1 MRLDITLPDQ
11 LYSET
16 QRAAIAAGV
25 SKEETGPVAT
35 PELIASLHAAQ
46 AEIDA
51 GQGLTIEEVRVE
63 QSAKRDEYI
72 GRDHKTTRQAP
83 SSLACEGVEAV
94 SEDSA
99 AFMGFR
105 PLPKRGTVITST
117 LINQLREELGD

>member
-25 SKEETGPVAT
+25 SVDRFIVEAIALHAKEESGPVAT

-63 QSAKRDEYI
+63 LSAKRDEWLKKN
-72 GRDHKTTRQAP
+72 H
-83 SSLACEGVEAV
+83 S
-94 SEDSA
+94 
-99 AFMGFR
+99 
-105 PLPKRGTVITST
+105 
-117 LINQLREELGD
+117 